1 MCVYL
6 HTYSERGER
15 AENSVTSKMRAG
27 LLVRAAV
34 VAEGA
39 EATAL
44 RESPESRRSL
54 LRRPKRR
61 LLPVLRGRRP
71 GGRKRRKRPS
81 RKLWISISKRKLLLL
96 LLKPSR
102 LASPRSLT

>member
-1 MCVYL
+1 
-6 HTYSERGER
+6 
-15 AENSVTSKMRAG
+15 
-27 LLVRAAV
+27 VRAV
-34 VAEGA
+34 VVVEGA
-39 EATAL
+39 VSTAL
-44 RESPESRRSL
+44 PASPESHLSR
-54 LRRPKRR
+54 LRRLKRR

-102 LASPRSLT
+102 LASPRSWT